1 MKKTTL
7 TVLALAVLLTGC
19 AKSADSAAAANADV
33 QMRVQDGYIQYYNG
47 TDWENLIA
55 TDELKGEK
63 GDKGEQGNPGADGE
77 TGLPGATGAVGN
89 AGATG
94 ATGNQGAKGEKGDK
108 GEQGLKG
115 DKGDKGD
122 RGEQGPAGAQ
132 GLKGDKG
139 DKGDKGEQGPA
150 GTQGLK
156 GDKGD
161 KGDPGEPAETTRQFQ
176 ILVTR
181 DNAFTYQTDDI
192 IEIVDSHNAE
202 LFANDKTNYTGFA
215 LSEDG
220 WVDVKVKTQS
230 GDTFIGWSDGKTK
243 ETRRITYKDAT
254 ILYAN
259 YREVLPVTPTP
270 EPTPEPTVAPTPTP
284 NTPEPEPTEV
294 PTPEPTPEPTP
305 NIPEPEPTE
314 VPTPKPT
321 ATATPTPAPYIPEP
335 EPTEVPTH
343 DEPQP
348 APEEESARQRS
359 HQAKPT
365 AAFKFSPI
373 RNLQAVFSNS
383 AKNAR

>member
-19 AKSADSAAAANADV
+19 VKSADSAAAANADV

-108 GEQGLKG
+108 GEQG
-115 DKGDKGD
+115 
-122 RGEQGPAGAQ
+122 PAGA
-132 GLKGDKG
+132 
-139 DKGDKGEQGPA
+139 
-150 GTQGLK
+150 QGLK

-284 NTPEPEPTEV
+284 TPY
-294 PTPEPTPEPTP
+294 
-305 NIPEPEPTE
+305 IAEPEPTE

-321 ATATPTPAPYIPEP
+321 ATATLTPTPYSGTGAHRG
-335 EPTEVPTH
+335 TT
-343 DEPQP
+343 
-348 APEEESARQRS
+348 
-359 HQAKPT
+359 
-365 AAFKFSPI
+365 
-373 RNLQAVFSNS
+373 N
-383 AKNAR
+383 

>member
-108 GEQGLKG
+108 G
-115 DKGDKGD
+115 DK
-122 RGEQGPAGAQ
+122 GEQGPAGAQ

-139 DKGDKGEQGPA
+139 DKGDK
-150 GTQGLK
+150 
-156 GDKGD
+156 D
-161 KGDPGEPAETTRQFQ
+161 DPGEPAETTRQFQ

-259 YREVLPVTPTP
+259 YREVLPATPMP

-284 NTPEPEPTEV
+284 Y
-294 PTPEPTPEPTP
+294 
-305 NIPEPEPTE
+305 IREPEPTE

-335 EPTEVPTH
+335 EPTEVPTS

>member
-1 MKKTTL
+1 MKKTAL

-47 TDWENLIA
+47 TDWENLIS
-55 TDELKGEK
+55 TEELEGEK

-94 ATGNQGAKGEKGDK
+94 ATGTTGAQGEKGDRGEQGPAGAAGATGNQGAKGEKGDK
-108 GEQGLKG
+108 GEQG
-115 DKGDKGD
+115 
-122 RGEQGPAGAQ
+122 PAGA
-132 GLKGDKG
+132 
-139 DKGDKGEQGPA
+139 
-150 GTQGLK
+150 QGLK

-202 LFANDKTNYTGFA
+202 LFANDKTNYSGFA

-243 ETRRITYKDAT
+243 ETRRISYKDAT

-259 YREVLPVTPTP
+259 YRKVLPVTPTP

-284 NTPEPEPTEV
+284 NIPEPEPTEV

-305 NIPEPEPTE
+305 N
-314 VPTPKPT
+314 
-321 ATATPTPAPYIPEP
+321 IPEP

-373 RNLQAVFSNS
+373 RILQAVFSNS

>member
-1 MKKTTL
+1 MKKATL

-94 ATGNQGAKGEKGDK
+94 ATGTTGAQGEKGDRGEQGPAGAAGATGNQGAKGEKGDK
-108 GEQGLKG
+108 GEQG
-115 DKGDKGD
+115 
-122 RGEQGPAGAQ
+122 PAGA
-132 GLKGDKG
+132 
-139 DKGDKGEQGPA
+139 
-150 GTQGLK
+150 QGLK

-202 LFANDKTNYTGFA
+202 LFANDKTNYSGFA

-270 EPTPEPTVAPTPTP
+270 EPTPEPTAAPTPIPEPTAAPTPIPEPTAAPTPIPEPTAAPTPT
-284 NTPEPEPTEV
+284 
-294 PTPEPTPEPTP
+294 
-305 NIPEPEPTE
+305 
-314 VPTPKPT
+314 
-321 ATATPTPAPYIPEP
+321 PYIPEP

-373 RNLQAVFSNS
+373 RNLQAVFLNS

>member
-139 DKGDKGEQGPA
+139 DKGDRGEQGPA
-150 GTQGLK
+150 GAQGLK